1 MKFYLFS
8 SFSDLVS
15 SLSSSSS
22 LPIAT
27 HTPTHAIA
35 LFVLYLF
42 IRYYRSRSA
51 ASAVNV
57 KKFNSHSG
65 ESVSLTS
72 SSLSPTRLAGVSVSY
87 RNGSKEN
94 LQTKETISIQNQNDD
109 DGGGNYSDTDDD
121 DDETLLLLSLLEKE
135 ESLLPGSNSIA
146 ERRRYL
152 IANKGNLISTVQKLN
167 SYLEWRTNHIE
178 TKSNHQ
184 IQIKSTGDK
193 DYDIWVESSLVA
205 MKICNEVE
213 NIVLPRIIRTH
224 RHHHSRRI
232 DPHNVEDK
240 KKDDNDND
248 NMRNNSKN
256 NNKYDHYV
264 DREGYRTFCVK
275 PALMDNNLAKG
286 STYTQAI
293 AIYLDRSLNRD
304 DREMIT
310 ILFDCRA
317 GTGWS
322 NNHVLKLIPFLKH
335 FFKVLPPLMPERLQK
350 AIVYPVPY
358 TFMYVWK
365 MISKCLDPMTSKRV
379 SILHGPCKI
388 EAPPPVEQMKL
399 HLYDDHIKELESTR
413 IAGFK

>member
-1 MKFYLFS
+1 M
-8 SFSDLVS
+8 
-15 SLSSSSS
+15 
-22 LPIAT
+22 
-27 HTPTHAIA
+27 
-35 LFVLYLF
+35 
-42 IRYYRSRSA
+42 

-57 KKFNSHSG
+57 KKINSRSG
-65 ESVSLTS
+65 ESISLTS
-72 SSLSPTRLAGVSVSY
+72 TSSTRLAHVSISY
-87 RNGSKEN
+87 RNVSKKN
-94 LQTKETISIQNQNDD
+94 LQTKETISIQNQ
-109 DGGGNYSDTDDD
+109 DDD
-121 DDETLLLLSLLEKE
+121 DDDGDAVDDNETLLLLSLLEKD

-152 IANKGNLISTVQKLN
+152 IANKGNLISTVQQLN
-167 SYLEWRTNHIE
+167 SYHEWRKNHIE
-178 TKSNHQ
+178 TKSNHK

-205 MKICNEVE
+205 MKICEDID

-224 RHHHSRRI
+224 RHHSRRI

-240 KKDDNDND
+240 KKDDEDKDND
-248 NMRNNSKN
+248 NVRN
-256 NNKYDHYV
+256 NNKNDIDDDNHFYHQHYV
-264 DREGYRTFCVK
+264 DREGYKTFCVK

-293 AIYLDRSLNRD
+293 AIYLDRSLNRE

-358 TFMYVWK
+358 TFMYIWK

-379 SILHGPCKI
+379 CILHGQCKI

-399 HLYDDHIKELESTR
+399 HLYNDHIKELESTR